1 MVFTAVQDSTA
12 AVAVQNAFVFVSSTA
27 GLVFNVGANTYD
39 GGKWFNVTRTSG
51 VVSAGSPG
59 TIPVGVNPAGLI
71 AGVYLGQVDVLIGTQ
86 ARSITVL
93 LIVLPRG
100 ATLGTE
106 PESAAAL
113 DGSREVTGC
122 TASQIV
128 IAPGVIANFSLP
140 AAWPTSISARL
151 VDNCGTALPGGN
163 VVASFSNGD
172 SPLTLND
179 YAGTGSYLATWTPSF
194 PAANVAVTFS
204 ASVGALPPNTYQV
217 VGGVNANTFAP
228 PQLSDGGTVNNTN
241 PFGGALLAP
250 GTVTAVYGQNLASS
264 TVSPGVIPLVSAFN
278 GTTLIMGGI
287 PAPFYFL
294 SGGQLNVQAPVDLP
308 VNQQTSVAVQV
319 NTAFA
324 VLPNPVGII
333 AAAPGI
339 ASFPDTKIIA
349 QHADFTLITSASPS
363 KAGESIV
370 SYVSGMGSS
379 TPSYA
384 TGQQAS
390 LTEIAPAKIQPTVTV
405 DGANATVLYAGLT
418 PGGIG
423 LYQINFTVPTSTRP
437 GDATVVIT
445 QNGIVAN
452 VTKLPVGAP

>member
-1 MVFTAVQDSTA
+1 V
-12 AVAVQNAFVFVSSTA
+12 
-27 GLVFNVGANTYD
+27 GFNVAGNTYD
-39 GGKWFNVTRTSG
+39 GVQWFNLTRTSG
-51 VVSAGSPG
+51 VVSTGNSA
-59 TIPVGVNPAGLI
+59 TFTVAVNPAGLG
-71 AGVYLGQVDVLIGTQ
+71 AGLHLGQVDVLVGTQ

-93 LIVLPRG
+93 FIILPAG

-163 VVASFSNGD
+163 VVASFNNGD
-172 SPLTLND
+172 SPLMLSD
-179 YAGTGSYLATWTPSF
+179 YSGTGSYLATWTPSF
-194 PAANVAVTFS
+194 PVANVTVTFS

-217 VGGVNANTFAP
+217 VGGVNANRFPP

-264 TVSPGVIPLVSAFN
+264 TVSPGVIPLVSTFN

-294 SGGQLNVQAPVDLP
+294 SGGQLNVQAPVLLMVQLAAWLAILAAVSFGVETVSVDTLHQIIHAEPAVAAQLLDVVQFADLQ
-308 VNQQTSVAVQV
+308 NVA
-319 NTAFA
+319 
-324 VLPNPVGII
+324 GI
-333 AAAPGI
+333 
-339 ASFPDTKIIA
+339 F
-349 QHADFTLITSASPS
+349 
-363 KAGESIV
+363 
-370 SYVSGMGSS
+370 
-379 TPSYA
+379 
-384 TGQQAS
+384 
-390 LTEIAPAKIQPTVTV
+390 
-405 DGANATVLYAGLT
+405 
-418 PGGIG
+418 
-423 LYQINFTVPTSTRP
+423 
-437 GDATVVIT
+437 
-445 QNGIVAN
+445 
-452 VTKLPVGAP
+452 

>member
-1 MVFTAVQDSTA
+1 
-12 AVAVQNAFVFVSSTA
+12 
-27 GLVFNVGANTYD
+27 
-39 GGKWFNVTRTSG
+39 
-51 VVSAGSPG
+51 
-59 TIPVGVNPAGLI
+59 
-71 AGVYLGQVDVLIGTQ
+71 
-86 ARSITVL
+86 
-93 LIVLPRG
+93 
-100 ATLGTE
+100 
-106 PESAAAL
+106 
-113 DGSREVTGC
+113 
-122 TASQIV
+122 
-128 IAPGVIANFSLP
+128 
-140 AAWPTSISARL
+140 
-151 VDNCGTALPGGN
+151 
-163 VVASFSNGD
+163 
-172 SPLTLND
+172 
-179 YAGTGSYLATWTPSF
+179 
-194 PAANVAVTFS
+194 
-204 ASVGALPPNTYQV
+204 
-217 VGGVNANTFAP
+217 
-228 PQLSDGGTVNNTN
+228 
-241 PFGGALLAP
+241 
-250 GTVTAVYGQNLASS
+250 
-264 TVSPGVIPLVSAFN
+264 
-278 GTTLIMGGI
+278 MGGI

-370 SYVSGMGSS
+370 SYVSGMGATSPVVASGILTPNQLVPS
-379 TPSYA
+379 T
-384 TGQQAS
+384 
-390 LTEIAPAKIQPTVTV
+390 LQPTVTV
-405 DGANATVLYAGLT
+405 DGVTAAILYAGLT

>member
-1 MVFTAVQDSTA
+1 
-12 AVAVQNAFVFVSSTA
+12 
-27 GLVFNVGANTYD
+27 
-39 GGKWFNVTRTSG
+39 
-51 VVSAGSPG
+51 
-59 TIPVGVNPAGLI
+59 
-71 AGVYLGQVDVLIGTQ
+71 
-86 ARSITVL
+86 
-93 LIVLPRG
+93 
-100 ATLGTE
+100 
-106 PESAAAL
+106 
-113 DGSREVTGC
+113 
-122 TASQIV
+122 
-128 IAPGVIANFSLP
+128 
-140 AAWPTSISARL
+140 
-151 VDNCGTALPGGN
+151 
-163 VVASFSNGD
+163 
-172 SPLTLND
+172 
-179 YAGTGSYLATWTPSF
+179 LATWTPSF

-370 SYVSGMGSS
+370 SYVSGMGS
-379 TPSYA
+379 TTTSYA
-384 TGQQAS
+384 SGQQAS
-390 LTEIAPAKIQPTVTV
+390 LTDLAPAKIQPTVTV